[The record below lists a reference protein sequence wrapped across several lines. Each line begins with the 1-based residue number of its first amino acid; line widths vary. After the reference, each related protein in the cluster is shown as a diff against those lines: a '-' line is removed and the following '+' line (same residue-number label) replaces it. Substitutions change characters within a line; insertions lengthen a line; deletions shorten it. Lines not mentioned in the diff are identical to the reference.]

1 MPTHVGV
8 WIDHKKAVI
17 VAAGEDVVTVVPSEV
32 PVHTRFTG
40 SGGYPG
46 SQNSQR
52 GGSEHRSEERNF
64 EDLGRAIA
72 ARAHELFER
81 RGGQI
86 VRAIDDTS
94 GADPALT
101 PSAAAC
107 SANQRRSSP

>member
-52 GGSEHRSEERNF
+52 GGSEH
-64 EDLGRAIA
+64 
-72 ARAHELFER
+72 
-81 RGGQI
+81 QI
-86 VRAIDDTS
+86 GRAIDDTS
-94 GADPALT
+94 GADPALA